1 MGKMGDIGAGEPLP
15 RAAAEAL
22 GDADALRLLAE
33 LVAIAPT
40 NLEDPPRNRYEKP
53 NYRRAADRIVRT
65 ARDWGM
71 PTRIFDPIV
80 DAPMDPEL
88 RGIPR
93 PNVVVDLDVGAKS
106 TVLILAHY
114 DVVPVPAEQMTRWKT
129 PPHSLTL
136 RSNGRLYA
144 RGANDDLGSGV
155 VASLLAMRRLAEK
168 PSAPRNVRLLVC
180 CDEET
185 GGAGGIEQLRAH
197 DDRLPPDD
205 RTRFLVGDVALIPD
219 GAPHATAGSSG
230 LVFVDASF
238 EEPATLA
245 ETLELGEHLVELHQ
259 FVKKWRST
267 FASPDWPDHG
277 APEPVITGRATVTKF
292 DVVTDADS
300 EGPARL
306 LAAHAE
312 TDAANQIAQ
321 AVTLVLGGD
330 PESVAD
336 AIRGFESAVHP
347 PFRVVPATGSSLN
360 VPPEARAVQVVGQSA
375 HGGYPHR
382 GANPVP
388 EALDVLADAVSRG
401 TLRFDS
407 HGTSTFSVDL
417 RLIPE
422 MALAAGREEA
432 LHKIREGI
440 ERVLPKARVEAPLA
454 RARGGYSLSPKHP
467 FALRLEA
474 LCAELFHEPG
484 VFGEYGGT
492 DASSLVGLRTPAGDP
507 LPALV
512 FGSMDREAHIHE
524 AEESADPRTIAAVA
538 ELIER
543 FVRES

>member
-1 MGKMGDIGAGEPLP
+1 MTETGAGEPLP

-33 LVAIAPT
+33 LVSIAPT
-40 NLEDPPRNRYEKP
+40 NLEDPPHNRYEKP

-65 ARDWGM
+65 AREWGM
-71 PTRIFDPIV
+71 HTRLFDPVV
-80 DAPMDPEL
+80 DGPHDPAL

-93 PNVVVDLDVGAKS
+93 PNVIVDLDVGAKG

-114 DVVPVPAEQMTRWKT
+114 DVVPVPSEQLGRWKT

-136 RSNGRLYA
+136 RANGRLYA

-155 VASLLAMRRLAEK
+155 VASLLAMRRMAGENR
-168 PSAPRNVRLLVC
+168 PPRNVRLIVC

-185 GGAGGIEQLRAH
+185 GGAGGIEQIRSH
-197 DDRLPPDD
+197 DERLPPHDPN
-205 RTRFLVGDVALIPD
+205 RFLVGDVALIPD
-219 GAPHATAGSSG
+219 GSPHATAGSSG
-230 LVFVDASF
+230 LVFLDASF
-238 EEPATLA
+238 DEPTTLA
-245 ETLELGEHLVELHQ
+245 DTLELGEHLVELHQ
-259 FVKKWRST
+259 HVKGWRSVY
-267 FASPDWPDHG
+267 ASPDWPDHQ
-277 APEPVITGRATVTKF
+277 APEPVITGRATVTQL
-292 DVVTDADS
+292 DVLAADS
-300 EGPARL
+300 AEGPARL

-330 PESVAD
+330 PESVD
-336 AIRGFESAVHP
+336 AAVRGFESVVHR
-347 PFRVVPATGSSLN
+347 PFKIAPATGSSLTI
-360 VPPEARAVQVVGQSA
+360 PPYARAVQVVGQSA

-388 EALDVLADAVSRG
+388 ETLDILSDALARG

-417 RLIPE
+417 RLLPE
-422 MALAAGREEA
+422 MGLAAGRDEVLTRLREEV
-432 LHKIREGI
+432 EN
-440 ERVLPKARVEAPLA
+440 VLPHARFDAPLA
-454 RARGGYSLSPKHP
+454 RARGGYALAPDHP
-467 FALRLEA
+467 FALRLER
-474 LCAELFHEPG
+474 LCAELFHETG

-492 DASSLVGLRTPAGDP
+492 DASSLVGVRTPAGEP

-524 AEESADPRTIAAVA
+524 AEESVDPKMLLGISETIR
-538 ELIER
+538 R
-543 FVRES
+543 FVLDE